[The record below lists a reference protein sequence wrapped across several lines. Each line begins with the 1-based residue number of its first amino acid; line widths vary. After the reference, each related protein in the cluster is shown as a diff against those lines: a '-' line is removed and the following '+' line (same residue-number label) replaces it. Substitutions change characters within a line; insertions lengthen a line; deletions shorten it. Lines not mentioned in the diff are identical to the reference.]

1 MIIIDLPHMPSMS
14 NPISLD
20 DPLGLDPYPQC
31 GQTPDDA
38 MCRAVFFKP
47 NPSCK
52 TTFKQCLDSCVS
64 TLNSQAGVRSFI
76 ITFDFYVIPNVFE
89 KYDNNRPD
97 PICAAMM
104 KLISV
109 GCFLILLAGAGF
121 ILKGSSSPA
130 AGCTTEEIYRVTSP
144 DGNIAATYENA
155 ICTENPS
162 LLEMRVFLSLTHA
175 TSQVSADQIF
185 VAYSPI
191 ISKRGERPT
200 QGKKLDIKWLDAKTL
215 AVNNSPELE
224 IIRSSIPPDDIPI
237 RFFVNNRQ
245 VLSTEKIAKLVEGEQ
260 NDLKVL
266 HTYLKFM
273 NDERIQ
279 NDAFALMY
287 KNFGKPE
294 FLPTIDALWSVTE
307 ANYPQFDWKTLRSIT
322 TRLRLAALWGQWHRE
337 FLGEAVAAEKAAAF
351 AREYLDSK
359 TPEIR
364 LQAISS
370 LGTVGSFEDRK
381 MLADIVLGSDQQA
394 ALKATSSIFSIERK
408 ARISDSILPSLA
420 AKATA
425 PEIRSRISEYLELLK
440 KGV

>member
-1 MIIIDLPHMPSMS
+1 MPWKCD
-14 NPISLD
+14 NARR
-20 DPLGLDPYPQC
+20 DP
-31 GQTPDDA
+31 
-38 MCRAVFFKP
+38 MCAR
-47 NPSCK
+47 
-52 TTFKQCLDSCVS
+52 LVS
-64 TLNSQAGVRSFI
+64 
-76 ITFDFYVIPNVFE
+76 
-89 KYDNNRPD
+89 
-97 PICAAMM
+97 AMM

-121 ILKGSSSPA
+121 ILKGSPSPA

-307 ANYPQFDWKTLRSIT
+307 AKYPQFDWKTLRSIT